1 MPQPTGKSLTLDLL
15 STLGGGSMPIAALV
29 AAGELFGIPEG
40 SLRVAVTRL
49 VRSGRVERDERGS
62 YRLGPAA
69 VAVDREV
76 RRWRRLEEQTRRW
89 NGRWIAVQGAGSDR
103 SARRDGER
111 ARRWQGF
118 RELEPGLWVR
128 PDNLRG
134 GVAAR
139 REALLGLG
147 LEPGCLV
154 FRLDSWEA
162 ETEARARG
170 LWDAA
175 ALVRGYEQATA
186 ELERSTRRLDALPEG
201 EAMVESF
208 QLGGRILR
216 ELALDPLLPDELV
229 DPAPRR
235 GLVRAMA
242 AYDRRGRA
250 AWSDFMTRHGAP
262 SARAPLHIE
271 GGASLRPVL
280 GELR

>member
-1 MPQPTGKSLTLDLL
+1 MAQPTGKSLTLDLL

-49 VRSGRVERDERGS
+49 VTSGRVERDERGS

-69 VAVDREV
+69 VAIDREV
-76 RRWRRLEEQTRRW
+76 RRWRRLDEPTRRW
-89 NGRWIAVQGAGSDR
+89 KGHWLAVHGTGSRR
-103 SARRDGER
+103 SARREGER
-111 ARRWQGF
+111 ALRWQGF
-118 RELEPGLWVR
+118 RALAPGLWVR

-139 REALLGLG
+139 RAALLGLG
-147 LEPGCLV
+147 LDPTHLV
-154 FRLDSWEA
+154 FRLDAWEA
-162 ETEARARG
+162 ETEERARG

-175 ALVRGYEQATA
+175 GLLRGYERSHD
-186 ELERSTRRLDALPEG
+186 ELARSTRRLERLSEG
-201 EAMVESF
+201 DAMVESF

-216 ELALDPLLPDELV
+216 ELALDPRLPDELV
-229 DPAPRR
+229 DAAPRR
-235 GLVRAMA
+235 ALVRAMA
-242 AYDRRGRA
+242 DYDRRGRA

-280 GELR
+280 GDLQ